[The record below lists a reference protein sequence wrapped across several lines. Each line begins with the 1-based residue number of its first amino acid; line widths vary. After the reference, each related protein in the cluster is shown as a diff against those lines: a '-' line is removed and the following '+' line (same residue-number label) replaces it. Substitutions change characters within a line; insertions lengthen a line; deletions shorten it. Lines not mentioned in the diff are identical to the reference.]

1 MYNVKEKYEYIFQTY
16 GEKLYRSVLF
26 MCKNVQ
32 DSEDI
37 TQNTFLKLY
46 TTETVFETEIHV
58 KNWIYKIALNEVK
71 NLKKSKW
78 FQRKSIEEVEQVI
91 MPKEQLGLYHTLM
104 KLSDSYRVVIIL
116 YYYEGYS
123 IREIASILDKK
134 VSTIQTQLQRG
145 RKKLK
150 LYLESEK
157 DE

>member
-1 MYNVKEKYEYIFQTY
+1 
-16 GEKLYRSVLF
+16 
-26 MCKNVQ
+26 
-32 DSEDI
+32 
-37 TQNTFLKLY
+37 
-46 TTETVFETEIHV
+46 
-58 KNWIYKIALNEVK
+58 
-71 NLKKSKW
+71 
-78 FQRKSIEEVEQVI
+78 